1 MLISSVL
8 HGVSPVVV
16 IHEILYSSLLTNIL
30 GLALKNSS
38 LKLIVGYGNS
48 RDTAP
53 LPALPVVTRA
63 ALQDIKFKD
72 ILIPKGMN
80 IWVPVATLQQHP
92 DIWGPDAH
100 EFNPD
105 RFAQGVIGACKIPQ
119 AFIPFGLAARIC
131 VGQHL
136 AMTQLKL
143 ILSLTLSKFCLSLSP
158 TYQHSPAY
166 GVLLGPQ
173 HGIPLHVK
181 SVNDF

>member
-1 MLISSVL
+1 MKEVYSNLYNYLQLAMVIQETL
-8 HGVSPVVV
+8 H
-16 IHEILYSSLLTNIL
+16 LY
-30 GLALKNSS
+30 
-38 LKLIVGYGNS
+38 
-48 RDTAP
+48 
-53 LPALPVVTRA
+53 PALPVVTRA

-80 IWVPVATLQQHP
+80 VWVPVAMLQQHP

-100 EFNPD
+100 EFNPE
-105 RFAQGVIGACKIPQ
+105 RFAQGVTGSCKIPQ
-119 AFIPFGLAARIC
+119 AFIPFGLSARIC
-131 VGQHL
+131 VGQHF

-166 GVLLGPQ
+166 GVLLEPQ

-181 SVNDF
+181 RV